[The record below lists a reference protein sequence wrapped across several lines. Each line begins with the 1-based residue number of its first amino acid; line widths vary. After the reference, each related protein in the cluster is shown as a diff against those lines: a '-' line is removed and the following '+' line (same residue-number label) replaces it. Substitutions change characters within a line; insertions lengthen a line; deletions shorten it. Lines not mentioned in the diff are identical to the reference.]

1 MFIILAF
8 KEHLAN
14 RNRSALFLVTMNVW
28 VSFWPRKLSHARIG
42 NVEVAVTKILVTS
55 IFPPK
60 TNNCNLILSLWSVL
74 EPVVVFQLFYRCWL
88 HKCNRI
94 CILSSAKC
102 ILLCLVW
109 HICLFSSEEG
119 SSYLSCWQWIS
130 KNTNLVKYIRWD
142 KILRF
147 LHFID
152 RFTWISKP
160 KSPHWTN
167 LYCYHLLWL
176 FWVW

>member
-1 MFIILAF
+1 MMTRHCKIFIWRWIWLEYSKPPLKFIFRLESAITHFTGVKNHEKFIILAF

-14 RNRSALFLVTMNVW
+14 RNRSALFLVTMYVW

-42 NVEVAVTKILVTS
+42 NVEVAVTKILVAS

-109 HICLFSSEEG
+109 HICLFSSEEW
-119 SSYLSCWQWIS
+119 SSYLSC
-130 KNTNLVKYIRWD
+130 
-142 KILRF
+142 
-147 LHFID
+147 
-152 RFTWISKP
+152 
-160 KSPHWTN
+160 
-167 LYCYHLLWL
+167 
-176 FWVW
+176 